1 MRLMA
6 ERETQRRSY
15 RRRRRRLPLRMDP
28 FCSEDAFLTKNDVS
42 LLHQEAS
49 NAIFVTRPVVVAIAS
64 TVS

>member
-6 ERETQRRSY
+6 EREIQRHSS
-15 RRRRRRLPLRMDP
+15 RRRCRLPLRMDP

-49 NAIFVTRPVVVAIAS
+49 NAIFITRPVIVAIAS